1 MVDIAALGLDIAKNV
16 FRLHAVDAAGIV
28 LHKQKLDRDDVAA
41 YFRDL
46 PPCLIGMEA
55 CGSANHWGRLL
66 SSMGHRVRLMPA
78 RYVKAYVK
86 IHKTDANDAEA
97 ICEAVQRPNMRFVP
111 IKTRSQQS
119 ALVVHRVRALLVR
132 QRLKL
137 MSALRGHLAEFGIV
151 RSAGRAGSQDVLRL
165 LRDKNIKLPR
175 DVRPVLRLL
184 IQQIHQ
190 SDAGIARC
198 EAMIAKW
205 HNGNAQSLKLASI
218 PGVGPMIA
226 SAIVAT
232 IGDPRRFRSG
242 RQFAAWIGL
251 VPREHSS
258 GGAIRRLGITRAG
271 DRYLRRLLFLGAR
284 SAMRVRAQPRV
295 DFLRWAAALRMR
307 KPHRVATIAL
317 AAKLARVIWA
327 VLVREEGFRS
337 TV

>member
-1 MVDIAALGLDIAKNV
+1 
-16 FRLHAVDAAGIV
+16 
-28 LHKQKLDRDDVAA
+28 
-41 YFRDL
+41 
-46 PPCLIGMEA
+46 
-55 CGSANHWGRLL
+55 
-66 SSMGHRVRLMPA
+66 MPA

-86 IHKTDANDAEA
+86 IHKTDASDAEA

-132 QRLKL
+132 QRVML
-137 MSALRGHLAEFGIV
+137 MNALRGHLAEFGIV

-165 LRDKNIKLPR
+165 LRDKNNGLPG

-184 IQQIHQ
+184 IQQIRL

-205 HNGNAQSLKLASI
+205 HDGNPQSLKLASI
-218 PGVGPMIA
+218 PGIGPMIA

-232 IGDPRRFRSG
+232 IGDARRFRSG

-258 GGAIRRLGITRAG
+258 GGSIRRLGITRAG

-317 AAKLARVIWA
+317 AAKLARIIWA
-327 VLVREEGFRS
+327 VLVREEGFRA